1 MRTSSTSLRS
11 PRPSPQRWTHSSR
24 VRRARRAMERRLTL
38 TLILTLTL
46 TLTTHPN
53 PHPNPHSNPHPTP
66 TPTPTPNQAREGV
79 TPRALVACLPAW
91 SEGGPWLAAAQAITH
106 RFGSPPACSGL
117 PPRLEKSA
125 RDALVPCPK
134 SSKSTALNPPRC
146 AAHGDVGPLRKRAR
160 GARAHARR
168 LHRRGARG
176 HGSGRVPVLVRGRR
190 GGACTSA
197 GG

>member
-1 MRTSSTSLRS
+1 M
-11 PRPSPQRWTHSSR
+11 
-24 VRRARRAMERRLTL
+24 VR
-38 TLILTLTL
+38 
-46 TLTTHPN
+46 
-53 PHPNPHSNPHPTP
+53 
-66 TPTPTPNQAREGV
+66 G
-79 TPRALVACLPAW
+79 RALARSSPGDHPSIRQPAR
-91 SEGGPWLAAAQAITH
+91 LLRAAPSA
-106 RFGSPPACSGL
+106 RK
-117 PPRLEKSA
+117 KSA

-176 HGSGRVPVLVRGRR
+176 HGGGRVPVLVRGRR
-190 GGACTSA
+190 GGARTSA